1 MPLYRE
7 IDTHSLIAPQSLLP
21 FDRKESYCFRVS
33 LCTFARN
40 SFGLLPRSALTSS
53 RPLCWK
59 LLHDQTTFN
68 RSALV
73 KNGSKEETHNTVSS
87 VLYLSATHGLSPSAP
102 PPLHCYLKRE
112 VKLMIIHLPQ
122 TDLSKRQRAVILIHS
137 LSMGVT
143 EYVVLGIFP

>member
-68 RSALV
+68 RSVLV
-73 KNGSKEETHNTVSS
+73 KNGSAQRRRHTTQSA
-87 VLYLSATHGLSPSAP
+87 LSFTCLQHMDFL

-137 LSMGVT
+137 LTMGVT